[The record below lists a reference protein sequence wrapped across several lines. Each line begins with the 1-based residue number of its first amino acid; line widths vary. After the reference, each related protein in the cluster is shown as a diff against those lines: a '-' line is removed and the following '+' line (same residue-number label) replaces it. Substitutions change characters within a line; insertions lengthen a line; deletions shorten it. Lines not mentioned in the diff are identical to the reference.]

1 MFQALV
7 RRKSP
12 DPLRHEPALAPLA
25 PGKPTRGA
33 SPRAAN
39 GPTATP
45 KHPRCCWGLRPS
57 RGDGARVSRPPPPS
71 RISAAQP
78 LAVSFGAGKP
88 WSGPSPAPRDEDGCS
103 SSFKPARAG
112 SPRARE
118 RVTAALRAELGL
130 SSPPSTRILPLPTLL
145 SPALDAD
152 SSFHVVQTQ
161 NFFGCQGL
169 RVTCRLGSVCIL
181 DHKGT
186 ENAAQNVYGIFRPRQ
201 ICSTLR
207 APV

>member
-1 MFQALV
+1 MHRENQLEG
-7 RRKSP
+7 
-12 DPLRHEPALAPLA
+12 LL
-25 PGKPTRGA
+25 PGL
-33 SPRAAN
+33 
-39 GPTATP
+39 PTA
-45 KHPRCCWGLRPS
+45 PRPPSNIRDAAGGLQPSWG
-57 RGDGARVSRPPPPS
+57 VSQPPPP
-71 RISAAQP
+71 RQISAAQP
-78 LAVSFGAGKP
+78 LAVSLGAGKP
-88 WSGPSPAPRDEDGCS
+88 WSGPSPAPRDEEGCS
-103 SSFKPARAG
+103 SSFNPARAG

-130 SSPPSTRILPLPTLL
+130 SSPPSPRILPLPTLL

-201 ICSTLR
+201 ICST
-207 APV
+207 P

>member
-1 MFQALV
+1 M
-7 RRKSP
+7 
-12 DPLRHEPALAPLA
+12 LAPLA

-39 GPTATP
+39 SPTATP
-45 KHPRCCWGLRPS
+45 KHPSWGLQCS
-57 RGDGARVSRPPPPS
+57 WGDRTRVSQPPPP
-71 RISAAQP
+71 RQISAAQP
-78 LAVSFGAGKP
+78 LAVSLGAGKP

-103 SSFKPARAG
+103 SSFNPARAG
-112 SPRARE
+112 SPRAGE

-201 ICSTLR
+201 ICSTPR

>member
-1 MFQALV
+1 MHRENQLEG
-7 RRKSP
+7 
-12 DPLRHEPALAPLA
+12 LL
-25 PGKPTRGA
+25 PGL
-33 SPRAAN
+33 
-39 GPTATP
+39 PTA
-45 KHPRCCWGLRPS
+45 PRPPSNIRDAAGGLQPSWG
-57 RGDGARVSRPPPPS
+57 VSQPPPP
-71 RISAAQP
+71 RQISAAQP
-78 LAVSFGAGKP
+78 LAVSLGAGKP
-88 WSGPSPAPRDEDGCS
+88 WSGPSPAPRDKDGCS
-103 SSFKPARAG
+103 SSFNPARAG

-130 SSPPSTRILPLPTLL
+130 SSPPSPRILPLPTLL

-201 ICSTLR
+201 ICST
-207 APV
+207 P